1 MANSDGIIDNATGQT
16 VRLDIQN
23 NLQALK
29 SNNSTNTDPTGNN
42 FTAYMSYADTSDG
55 IFKINNGVTGN
66 NPPFYPIIDI
76 SAQAGFTGTHI
87 ASPGTASLPGY
98 RFLNSSGTPLQT
110 GMGLPTD
117 TRLGFFHG
125 GSEKLSVL
133 SSGNVGI
140 GTTAPSNTLTVLG
153 GQTIYTTNT
162 DAALSIEALNSNST
176 DDAFIDFVADQTHQ
190 DYGLR
195 IRRNGVSGGTGNSE
209 ILHKGSGA
217 LHLNSQDSNSTIL
230 FSTVNTAR
238 FRISAVGS
246 LRADHSTVT
255 SGANNTETGTFQGR
269 GFGCRTG
276 LTTDSGNIINGAQAA
291 SVNTGHHFNIWWS
304 GSAAYFYID
313 SVRLGYLMLG
323 TSDYRKKRN
332 IENLDIN
339 GIERLKKL
347 RPVKYQN
354 KAFQIFEQTEDI
366 HEGFIAHE
374 MQEVI
379 PDAVKQEKD
388 KEIQT
393 IDYLPVLST
402 LTKALQEAVAK
413 IEVLEAKVAALEAG

>member
-1 MANSDGIIDNATGQT
+1 MANTDTIIANGTGQT
-16 VRLDIQN
+16 VREDIQT

-29 SNNSTNTDPTGNN
+29 SNNSSSTDPSGSTL
-42 FTAYMSYADTSDG
+42 TAYMSFADTGDG
-55 IFKINNGVTGN
+55 IYKIHNGTTFQSVL
-66 NPPFYPIIDI
+66 DI
-76 SAQAGFTGTHI
+76 SGASSAGTHI
-87 ASPGTASLPGY
+87 AAPGTASIPGY
-98 RFLNSSGTPLQT
+98 RFLNSSGTPLQS

-125 GSEKLSVL
+125 GSEKLSIL
-133 SSGNVGI
+133 NSGAVGI

-153 GQTIYTTNT
+153 GQTLYTTNT
-162 DAALSIEALNSNST
+162 DAALSIEALNSSST
-176 DDAFIDFVADQTHQ
+176 DDAFIDLVADTTYQ

-195 IRRNGVSGGTGNSE
+195 IRRNGVSGGNGSSE
-209 ILHKGSGA
+209 ILHRGTGNLDIGGSEA
-217 LHLNSQDSNSTIL
+217 FNIRLITNAVS
-230 FSTVNTAR
+230 R
-238 FRISAVGS
+238 FQISAVGS

-276 LTTDSGNIINGAQAA
+276 LSTDSGNNNAA

-304 GSAAYFYID
+304 DTAAYFYID
-313 SVRLGYLMLG
+313 SVRLGYIMLG

-347 RPVKYQN
+347 RPVKYQD
-354 KAFQIFEQTEDI
+354 KAFQIFKETEDI

-388 KEIQT
+388 KEMQT

>member
-1 MANSDGIIDNATGQT
+1 MAKPSDFVVDNASGSA
-16 VRLDIQN
+16 VRTDLN
-23 NLQALK
+23 N
-29 SNNSTNTDPTGNN
+29 
-42 FTAYMSYADTSDG
+42 
-55 IFKINNGVTGN
+55 IFDAISINNGFGSVPTVKYKYMWYADEATGKMSFYKAN
-66 NPPFYPIIDI
+66 ATDKLDFISLSTGAFFGPDGSTANP
-76 SAQAGFTGTHI
+76 S
-87 ASPGTASLPGY
+87 
-98 RFLNSSGTPLQT
+98 
-110 GMGLPTD
+110 
-117 TRLGFFHG
+117 
-125 GSEKLSVL
+125 
-133 SSGNVGI
+133 
-140 GTTAPSNTLTVLG
+140 
-153 GQTIYTTNT
+153 YTF
-162 DAALSIEALNSNST
+162 SNST
-176 DDAFIDFVADQTHQ
+176 STGFYRPNANQIGASCNGVASTIFKETGVDVAGDLVVQHPTGGDSKIEVIAPAAGDDAFIDLVGDTTHA

-195 IRRNGVSGGTGNSE
+195 IRRIGGSSSTATDGPNSNSE

-238 FRISAVGS
+238 FRISAAGS
-246 LRADHSTVT
+246 LRADHSSVT
-255 SGANNTETGTFQGR
+255 TGANNTETGTFQGR

-276 LTTDSGNIINGAQAA
+276 LTTDNGNIINGAEAA

-304 GSAAYFYID
+304 DTHAYFYID

-347 RPVKYQN
+347 RPVKYQD
-354 KAFQIFEQTEDI
+354 KAFQIFKQTEDI

-413 IEVLEAKVAALEAG
+413 IEVLEAKVAALEAS

>member
-1 MANSDGIIDNATGQT
+1 MAKPSDFVVDNAQGSV
-16 VRLDIQN
+16 VRTDIN
-23 NLQALK
+23 N
-29 SNNSTNTDPTGNN
+29 
-42 FTAYMSYADTSDG
+42 
-55 IFKINNGVTGN
+55 IFDAISINNGFGSVPTVKYKYMWYADEATGKMS
-66 NPPFYPIIDI
+66 FYKANATDKLDFI
-76 SAQAGFTGTHI
+76 SLSTG
-87 ASPGTASLPGY
+87 A
-98 RFLNSSGTPLQT
+98 
-110 GMGLPTD
+110 
-117 TRLGFFHG
+117 FFG
-125 GSEKLSVL
+125 PNG
-133 SSGNVGI
+133 
-140 GTTAPSNTLTVLG
+140 SNTNPS
-153 GQTIYTTNT
+153 YTFG
-162 DAALSIEALNSNST
+162 NST
-176 DDAFIDFVADQTHQ
+176 STGFYRPNANQIGASCNGVASTIFKETGLDVAGDLIIQHAAGSPSKIEILAPEAGDHAFIDLVGDTTHA

-195 IRRNGVSGGTGNSE
+195 IRRLGGSSSTATDGPNNNSE
-209 ILHKGSGA
+209 ILHKGAGA
-217 LHLNSQDSNSTIL
+217 LHLNSQDASSTIL
-230 FSTVNTAR
+230 FSTVNTPR

-246 LRADHSTVT
+246 LRADHSSVT
-255 SGANNTETGTFQGR
+255 TGANNSETGTFQGR

-276 LTTDSGNIINGAQAA
+276 LSTDSGNNNAA

-304 GSAAYFYID
+304 DTAAYFYID

-347 RPVKYQN
+347 RPVKYQD
-354 KAFQIFEQTEDI
+354 KAFQIFKQTEDI

-413 IEVLEAKVAALEAG
+413 IEVLETKVAALEAS

>member
-1 MANSDGIIDNATGQT
+1 MANTDTIIANGTGQT
-16 VRLDIQN
+16 VREDIQT

-29 SNNSTNTDPTGNN
+29 SNNSSSTDPSGSTL
-42 FTAYMSYADTSDG
+42 TAYMSFADTGDG
-55 IFKINNGVTGN
+55 IYKIHNGTTFQSVL
-66 NPPFYPIIDI
+66 DI
-76 SAQAGFTGTHI
+76 SGASSAGTHI
-87 ASPGTASLPGY
+87 AAPGTSSIPGY
-98 RFLNSSGTPLQT
+98 RFLNSSGTPLQS

-125 GSEKLSVL
+125 GSEKLSIL
-133 SSGNVGI
+133 NGGAVGI

-153 GQTIYTTNT
+153 GQTLYTTNT
-162 DAALSIEALNSNST
+162 DAALSIEALNSSST
-176 DDAFIDFVADQTHQ
+176 DDAFIDLVADTTYQ

-195 IRRNGVSGGTGNSE
+195 IRRNGVSGGNGSSE
-209 ILHKGSGA
+209 ILHRGTGNLDIGGSEA
-217 LHLNSQDSNSTIL
+217 FNIRLITNAVS
-230 FSTVNTAR
+230 R
-238 FRISAVGS
+238 FQISAVGS

-276 LTTDSGNIINGAQAA
+276 LTTDNGNIINGQYAT

-304 GSAAYFYID
+304 DTAAYFYID

-339 GIERLKKL
+339 GIERVKKL
-347 RPVKYQN
+347 RPVKYQD
-354 KAFQIFEQTEDI
+354 KAFQIFKETEDI

-379 PDAVKQEKD
+379 PDAVKEEKD
-388 KEIQT
+388 KGIQS